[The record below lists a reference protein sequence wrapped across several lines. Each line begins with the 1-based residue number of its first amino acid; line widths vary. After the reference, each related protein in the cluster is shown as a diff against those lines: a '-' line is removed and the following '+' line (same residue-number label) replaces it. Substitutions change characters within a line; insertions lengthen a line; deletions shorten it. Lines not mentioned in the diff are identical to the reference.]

1 MKISIWREVLFREE
15 VGAPNHKYQRGD
27 QKKTGEQYCYF
38 VLRWAFRIVNRSC
51 GLS

>member
-27 QKKTGEQYCYF
+27 KKNGEQYCYF
-38 VLRWAFRIVNRSC
+38 FLRGAFSIVNRSC
-51 GLS
+51 SLS